1 MFSVITASK
10 LNQTVLL
17 TALNLFSLFATL
29 QLHLLNAFAILIF
42 EAFYAS
48 SGTQDG
54 GPPSDD
60 EPRLV
65 ARAMFPTK
73 AHIVTVHSD
82 GKVRWLAPQS
92 FDIHRVVD
100 LSSFNNSIETA
111 ATTDDLGLDG
121 NMNSGTQWVVP
132 VTSSISPGFLSIVVG
147 TADGMVLSLPSGIN
161 DITDVEDFDIESFA
175 EGGKYSSE
183 GAAREWSTVVKI
195 SIPPPSFKP
204 VLLFL
209 TRSPLL

>member
-1 MFSVITASK
+1 MRSS
-10 LNQTVLL
+10 
-17 TALNLFSLFATL
+17 
-29 QLHLLNAFAILIF
+29 ILIF

-183 GAAREWSTVVKI
+183 GAAREWSTVVDI
-195 SIPPPSFKP
+195 SIKPPSFKP
-204 VLLFL
+204 VSLSSP
-209 TRSPLL
+209 RSPLSKTPKQVIF